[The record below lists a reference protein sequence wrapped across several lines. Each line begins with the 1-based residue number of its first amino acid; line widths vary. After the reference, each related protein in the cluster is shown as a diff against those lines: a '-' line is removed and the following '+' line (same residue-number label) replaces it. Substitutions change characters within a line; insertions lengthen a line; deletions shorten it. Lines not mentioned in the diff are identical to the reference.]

1 MVDLAFLL
9 VTFFMLTSQFRAE
22 EPVIVDTP
30 ASNKEIPLPDKDI
43 MLLTVDS
50 AGRIFFSMDQKDIRI
65 AMLTEMENRYKST
78 YNIQFTEEEKEK
90 FGKMGSF
97 GLPFQY
103 LKEYINAEG
112 SDRQKISD
120 KFKGIPFDTTVALTN
135 ELFNWVDA
143 GRRMS
148 FDKYQKGVLR
158 YAIKSDGETNYKKIK
173 KIITMFQNDAVN
185 VNRFNLVTSLETGT
199 GAE

>member
-30 ASNKEIPLPDKDI
+30 ASQKEMKLPDKDI
-43 MLLTVDS
+43 MLLTIDS
-50 AGRIFFSMDQKDIRI
+50 AGRVFFSIDQKDVRI
-65 AMLTEMENRYKST
+65 AMLEEMGNRYK
-78 YNIQFTEEEKEK
+78 IEFTEEEKET

-97 GLPFQY
+97 GLPIGN
-103 LKEYINAEG
+103 LKEYLALDG
-112 SDRQKISD
+112 GDREKVSRQ
-120 KFKGIPFDTTVALTN
+120 FKGIPMDTTTSLTN

-148 FDKYQKGVLR
+148 FNKYQKGVLR
-158 YAIKSDGETNYKKIK
+158 YAIKGDGDANYKKIK
-173 KIITMFQNDAVN
+173 KIIEMFQKDEIN
-185 VNRFNLVTSLETGT
+185 VNRFNLITSLES
-199 GAE
+199 EQK